1 MSEFIKSQRELR
13 NNLITQVREVI
24 DFAEAEGRGLDGA
37 ELSKIN
43 AIEADIAKADETL
56 TVATRNEE
64 RSVEASVAAK
74 GFIPAVAEERSATDI
89 FRALAQGEQRGHT
102 FEKRAALVP
111 TANTVPKSFYDQV
124 FSVARSVGPMLE
136 VPGII
141 STTTGEDL
149 TIPTLS
155 AYSAMTL
162 KGAGAALDDVEP
174 TYASITL
181 GAFKYGG
188 IIQAASELVTD
199 AGFDLGSH
207 LAEQAGNGM
216 GYAVNEVLT
225 VGDGSSKPNGI
236 VTASGLGGTGATGVT
251 GAFTADDLISLI
263 YSVDAATRRKPSM
276 ALMMNTT
283 SIGAARK
290 LKDTAG
296 NYLYNISQVGPGGQD
311 TFAGF
316 NVVENPHMADAAVD
330 AKSVV
335 AGSLDSYKVRLAG
348 GLDVASST
356 DFAFQNDLVTWRFTM
371 RLDGDLTSNTEIKH
385 FVGGAS

>member
-1 MSEFIKSQRELR
+1 MSEFIKSQQEVR

-24 DFAEAEGRGLDGA
+24 DFAESEGRGLDAA
-37 ELSKIN
+37 EVSKID
-43 AIEADIAKADETL
+43 AIEADIRKADDSIGIAQRT
-56 TVATRNEE
+56 EE
-64 RSVEASVAAK
+64 RKVEASVAAK
-74 GFIPAVAEERSATDI
+74 GFIPAVSEERSAGEI
-89 FRALAQGEQRGHT
+89 FRSMAMGEQRGHT

-111 TANTVPKSFYDQV
+111 STNTVPKSFYDQV
-124 FSVARSVGPMLE
+124 FDVARAAGPMLE
-136 VPGII
+136 TSEILQTASGN
-141 STTTGEDL
+141 DL
-149 TIPTLS
+149 TIPTLT

-199 AGFDLGSH
+199 AGFDLASH
-207 LAEQAGNGM
+207 LANQAGNGI
-216 GYAVNEVLT
+216 GYAVNEALT
-225 VGDGSSKPNGI
+225 VGTGSSQPNGI
-236 VTASGLGGTGATGVT
+236 VTASGEGKVGGTGVA
-251 GAFTADDLISLI
+251 GAFTADDLIDLI
-263 YSVDAATRRKPSM
+263 YSVDGATRRKASF
-276 ALMMNTT
+276 ALQANTS
-283 SIGAARK
+283 SIGAMRK

-316 NVVENPHMADAAVD
+316 NVFENPHMADTALD
-330 AKSVV
+330 AKSVI

-356 DFAFQNDLVTWRFTM
+356 DFAFQNDLTTWRFTM
-371 RLDGDLTSNTEIKH
+371 RLDGDLTHASEVKH

>member
-1 MSEFIKSQRELR
+1 MSEFIKSQQELR

-24 DFAEAEGRGLDGA
+24 DFAESEARGLDAA

-43 AIEADIAKADETL
+43 AIESDIAKADETI
-56 TVATRNEE
+56 TVATRSVE
-64 RSVEASVAAK
+64 RNLEASVAAK
-74 GFIPAVAEERSATDI
+74 GFIPSVSEERSSSDI
-89 FRALAQGEQRGHT
+89 FRALALGEQRGHT
-102 FEKRAALVP
+102 FQRRSVLVP
-111 TANTVPKSFYDQV
+111 SANTVPKSFYDEV
-124 FSVARSVGPMLE
+124 FDVARAVGPMLE
-136 VPGII
+136 VPQII
-141 STTTGEDL
+141 QTTSGEDL

-162 KGAGAALDDVEP
+162 KGAGASLDDVEP

-181 GAFKYGG
+181 GAYKYGG
-188 IIQAASELVTD
+188 IIQAANELVTD
-199 AGFDLGSH
+199 AGFNLGGH
-207 LAEQAGNGM
+207 LAQQAGNGM
-216 GYAVNEVLT
+216 GYAVNAALT
-225 VGDGSSKPNGI
+225 TGTGSSQPNGI
-236 VTASGLGGTGATGVT
+236 VTASAAGITGATGVA
-251 GAFTADDLISLI
+251 GAFTADNLIDLI

-276 ALMMNTT
+276 ALMMNTS

-316 NVVENPHMADAAVD
+316 NVIENPHMADSAID
-330 AKSVV
+330 AKSVI
-335 AGSLDSYKVRLAG
+335 AGSIDSYKVRLAG

-356 DFAFQNDLVTWRFTM
+356 EFAFQNDLTTWRFLL
-371 RLDGDLTSNTEIKH
+371 RVDGDLTNSSEIKH

>member
-216 GYAVNEVLT
+216 GYAVNEALT

-236 VTASGLGGTGATGVT
+236 VTASAAGVTGATGVA
-251 GAFTADDLISLI
+251 GAFTADNLIDLI
-263 YSVDAATRRKPSM
+263 YSLDGSTRRKASM
-276 ALMMNTT
+276 GLMANTA
-283 SIGAARK
+283 SIGAMRK

>member
-1 MSEFIKSQRELR
+1 MSEFIKSQHELR
-13 NNLITQVREVI
+13 NNLIMQVREVI
-24 DFAEAEGRGLDGA
+24 DYAESEGRGLDAA

-43 AIEADIAKADETL
+43 SIEADIAKADETVS
-56 TVATRNEE
+56 VAQRSEE
-64 RSVEASVAAK
+64 RKVEASVAAR
-74 GFIPAVAEERSATDI
+74 GFIPAISEERSATDI
-89 FRALAQGEQRGHT
+89 FRALALGEQRGHS
-102 FEKRAALVP
+102 FEKRATLVP
-111 TANTVPKSFYDQV
+111 SANTVPKSFYDQV
-124 FSVARSVGPMLE
+124 FDVARAAGPMLE
-136 VPGII
+136 TSEILQ
-141 STTTGEDL
+141 TTTGSDL
-149 TIPTLS
+149 TIPTLT

-162 KGAGAALDDVEP
+162 KGAGAALDDVAP
-174 TYASITL
+174 TYSSITL
-181 GAFKYGG
+181 NAYKYGG

-216 GYAVNEVLT
+216 GYAVNEALT

-236 VTASGLGGTGATGVT
+236 VTASAAGVTGATGVA
-251 GAFTADDLISLI
+251 GAFTADNLIDLI
-263 YSVDAATRRKPSM
+263 YSVDAATRRKASFG
-276 ALMMNTT
+276 LMMNTS

-316 NVVENPHMADAAVD
+316 NVFENPHIVDAAVD
-330 AKSVV
+330 AKSVI

-356 DFAFQNDLVTWRFTM
+356 DFAFQNDLTTWRFTM
-371 RLDGDLTSNTEIKH
+371 RLDGDLTHASEIKH

>member
-1 MSEFIKSQRELR
+1 MSEFITSQQELR
-13 NNLITQVREVI
+13 NNLITQVREVL
-24 DFAEAEGRGLDGA
+24 DFADSEGRGLDA
-37 ELSKIN
+37 EELSKIN
-43 AIEADIAKADETL
+43 SIEADIAKADSGIA
-56 TVATRNEE
+56 VAQRSAE

-74 GFIPAVAEERSATDI
+74 GFIPAVAEERSSGDI
-89 FRALAQGEQRGHT
+89 FRAMARGEQRSHS
-102 FEKRAALVP
+102 FERRNVLVP
-111 TANTVPKSFYDQV
+111 SANTVPKSFYDQV
-124 FSVARSVGPMLE
+124 FSVARAVGPMLE

-141 STTTGEDL
+141 QTTSGEDL

-174 TYASITL
+174 TYSSITL
-181 GAFKYGG
+181 QSFKIGG

-216 GYAVNEVLT
+216 GYAVNDLLT

-236 VTASGLGGTGATGVT
+236 VTASGAGVTGATGVA
-251 GAFTADDLISLI
+251 GAFTADNLIDLI

-276 ALMMNTT
+276 ALMMNTS

-296 NYLYNISQVGPGGQD
+296 NYLYNIAQVGPAGQD

-316 NVVENPHMADAAVD
+316 NVVENPHMADSALD
-330 AKSVV
+330 AKSVI

>member
-1 MSEFIKSQRELR
+1 MSEFIKSQQELR

-24 DFAEAEGRGLDGA
+24 DFAESEARGLDAA

-43 AIEADIAKADETL
+43 AIESDIAKADETI
-56 TVATRNEE
+56 TVATRSVE
-64 RSVEASVAAK
+64 RNLEASVAAK
-74 GFIPAVAEERSATDI
+74 GFIPSVSEERSSSDI
-89 FRALAQGEQRGHT
+89 FRALALGEQRGHT
-102 FEKRAALVP
+102 FERRSVLVP
-111 TANTVPKSFYDQV
+111 SANTVPKSFYDEV
-124 FSVARSVGPMLE
+124 FDVARAVGPMLE
-136 VPGII
+136 VPQII
-141 STTTGEDL
+141 QTTSGEDL

-162 KGAGAALDDVEP
+162 KGAGASLDDVEP

-181 GAFKYGG
+181 GAYKYGG
-188 IIQAASELVTD
+188 IIQAANELVTD
-199 AGFDLGSH
+199 AGFNLGGH
-207 LAEQAGNGM
+207 LAQQAGNGM
-216 GYAVNEVLT
+216 GYAVNAALT
-225 VGDGSSKPNGI
+225 TGTGSSQPNGI
-236 VTASGLGGTGATGVT
+236 VTASAAGITGATGVA
-251 GAFTADDLISLI
+251 GAFTADNLIDLI

-276 ALMMNTT
+276 ALMMNTS

-316 NVVENPHMADAAVD
+316 NVIENPHMADSAID
-330 AKSVV
+330 AKSVI
-335 AGSLDSYKVRLAG
+335 AGSIDSYKVRLAG

-356 DFAFQNDLVTWRFTM
+356 EFAFQNDLTTWRFLL
-371 RLDGDLTSNTEIKH
+371 RVDGDLTNSSEIKH

>member
-1 MSEFIKSQRELR
+1 MSEFIKSQHELR
-13 NNLITQVREVI
+13 NTLIMQVREVI
-24 DFAEAEGRGLDGA
+24 DFAEAEGRGLDAA

-43 AIEADIAKADETL
+43 AIEADIAKADETVS
-56 TVATRNEE
+56 VAQRSEE
-64 RSVEASVAAK
+64 RKVEASVAAK
-74 GFIPAVAEERSATDI
+74 GFIPSVSEERSATDI
-89 FRALAQGEQRGHT
+89 FRALALGEQRGHS
-102 FEKRAALVP
+102 FEKRAVLVP

-124 FSVARSVGPMLE
+124 FDVARAAGPMLE
-136 VPGII
+136 TSEILQT
-141 STTTGEDL
+141 STGNDL
-149 TIPTLS
+149 TIPTLT

-181 GAFKYGG
+181 NAYKYGG

-216 GYAVNEVLT
+216 GYAVNEALT

-316 NVVENPHMADAAVD
+316 NVFENPHIVDAAVD
-330 AKSVV
+330 AKSVI

-356 DFAFQNDLVTWRFTM
+356 DFAFQNDLTTWRFTM
-371 RLDGDLTSNTEIKH
+371 RLDGDLTHASEIKH

>member
-24 DFAEAEGRGLDGA
+24 DFAESEGRGLDSA

-43 AIEADIAKADETL
+43 AIEVDIAKADETL

-64 RSVEASVAAK
+64 RSVEASVAAR
-74 GFIPAVAEERSATDI
+74 GFVPAVAEERSASDI

-102 FEKRAALVP
+102 FEKRAVLVP
-111 TANTVPKSFYDQV
+111 SANTVPKSFYDQV

-141 STTTGEDL
+141 QTTTGEDL

-181 GAFKYGG
+181 SAFKYGG

-207 LAEQAGNGM
+207 LAEQAGNGI
-216 GYAVNEVLT
+216 GYAVNEALT
-225 VGDGSSKPNGI
+225 VGDGSSKPNGL
-236 VTASGLGGTGATGVT
+236 VTASGLGVTGETGVA
-251 GAFTADDLISLI
+251 GAFTADSLIDLI

-276 ALMMNTT
+276 ALMMNTS

-316 NVVENPHMADAAVD
+316 NVVENPHMADQGID

-371 RLDGDLTSNTEIKH
+371 RLDGDLTSNTEVKH

>member
-1 MSEFIKSQRELR
+1 MSEFIKSQHELR
-13 NNLITQVREVI
+13 NTLITQVREVI
-24 DFAEAEGRGLDGA
+24 DFAEAEGRGLDAA

-43 AIEADIAKADETL
+43 AIEADIAKADETVS
-56 TVATRNEE
+56 VAQRSEE
-64 RSVEASVAAK
+64 RKVEASVAAK
-74 GFIPAVAEERSATDI
+74 GFIPSVSEERSATDI
-89 FRALAQGEQRGHT
+89 FRALALGEQRGHS
-102 FEKRAALVP
+102 FEKRAVLVP

-124 FSVARSVGPMLE
+124 FDVARAAGPMLE
-136 VPGII
+136 TSEILQT
-141 STTTGEDL
+141 STGNDL
-149 TIPTLS
+149 TIPTLT

-181 GAFKYGG
+181 NAYKYGG

-216 GYAVNEVLT
+216 GYAVNEALT

-236 VTASGLGGTGATGVT
+236 VTASAAGVTGATGVA
-251 GAFTADDLISLI
+251 GAFTADNLIDLI
-263 YSVDAATRRKPSM
+263 YSLDGSTRRKASM
-276 ALMMNTT
+276 GLMANTA
-283 SIGAARK
+283 SIGAMRK

-316 NVVENPHMADAAVD
+316 NVFENPHIVDAAID
-330 AKSVV
+330 AKSVIC
-335 AGSLDSYKVRLAG
+335 GSLDSYKVRLAG

-356 DFAFQNDLVTWRFTM
+356 DFAFQNDLTTWRFTM
-371 RLDGDLTSNTEIKH
+371 RLDGDLTHASEIKH

>member
-263 YSVDAATRRKPSM
+263 YSVDSATRRKPSM

>member
-216 GYAVNEVLT
+216 GYAVNEALT

-263 YSVDAATRRKPSM
+263 YSVDSATRRKPSM

>member
-1 MSEFIKSQRELR
+1 
-13 NNLITQVREVI
+13 
-24 DFAEAEGRGLDGA
+24 
-37 ELSKIN
+37 
-43 AIEADIAKADETL
+43 
-56 TVATRNEE
+56 
-64 RSVEASVAAK
+64 
-74 GFIPAVAEERSATDI
+74 
-89 FRALAQGEQRGHT
+89 
-102 FEKRAALVP
+102 
-111 TANTVPKSFYDQV
+111 
-124 FSVARSVGPMLE
+124 MLE

-141 STTTGEDL
+141 QTTSGEDL
-149 TIPTLS
+149 TIPILS

-174 TYASITL
+174 TYGSITL
-181 GAFKYGG
+181 QSFKVGG

-216 GYAVNEVLT
+216 GYAVNDLLT
-225 VGDGSSKPNGI
+225 VGDGTNKPNGI
-236 VTASGLGGTGATGVT
+236 VTASGAGVTGGTGVA
-251 GAFTADDLISLI
+251 GAFAADDLIDLI
-263 YSVDAATRRKPSM
+263 YSVDAATRRKASF
-276 ALMMNTT
+276 ALMMNTS

-316 NVVENPHMADAAVD
+316 SVVENPHMADAGID
-330 AKSVV
+330 AKSVL

-371 RLDGDLTSNTEIKH
+371 RFDGDLTHASEIKH

>member
-64 RSVEASVAAK
+64 RNVEASVAAK

-141 STTTGEDL
+141 STTSGEDL

-216 GYAVNEVLT
+216 GYAVNEALT

-236 VTASGLGGTGATGVT
+236 VTASAAGVTGATGVA
-251 GAFTADDLISLI
+251 GAFTADNLIDLI
-263 YSVDAATRRKPSM
+263 YSLDGSTRRKASM
-276 ALMMNTT
+276 GLMANTA
-283 SIGAARK
+283 SIGAMRK

-316 NVVENPHMADAAVD
+316 NVVENPHMADAGLD
-330 AKSVV
+330 AKSVI

-371 RLDGDLTSNTEIKH
+371 RLDGDLTPASEVKH

>member
-1 MSEFIKSQRELR
+1 MSEFITSQQELR
-13 NNLITQVREVI
+13 NNLITQVREVL
-24 DFAEAEGRGLDGA
+24 DFADSEGRGLDA
-37 ELSKIN
+37 EELSKIN
-43 AIEADIAKADETL
+43 AIEADIVKADSGIA
-56 TVATRNEE
+56 VAQRSAE

-74 GFIPAVAEERSATDI
+74 GFIPAVAEERSSGDI
-89 FRALAQGEQRGHT
+89 FRAMARGEQRSHS
-102 FEKRAALVP
+102 FEKRNVLVP
-111 TANTVPKSFYDQV
+111 SANTVPKSFYDQV
-124 FSVARSVGPMLE
+124 FSVARAVGPMLE

-141 STTTGEDL
+141 Q
-149 TIPTLS
+149 TILS

-174 TYASITL
+174 TYGSITL
-181 GAFKYGG
+181 QSFKIGG

-216 GYAVNEVLT
+216 GYAVNDLLT
-225 VGDGSSKPNGI
+225 VGDGSNKPNGI
-236 VTASGLGGTGATGVT
+236 VTASGVGVTGANGSA
-251 GAFTADDLISLI
+251 GAFTADELIDLI
-263 YSVDAATRRKPSM
+263 YSVDSATRRKPSM
-276 ALMMNTT
+276 ALMMNTS

-296 NYLYNISQVGPGGQD
+296 NYLYNIAQVGPAGQD

-316 NVVENPHMADAAVD
+316 NVVENPHMADAGLD
-330 AKSVV
+330 AKSVI

-371 RLDGDLTSNTEIKH
+371 RLDGDLTHASEIKH

>member
-1 MSEFIKSQRELR
+1 MSEFIKSQQELR
-13 NNLITQVREVI
+13 NNLITQVREVL
-24 DFAEAEGRGLDGA
+24 DFADSEARGLDA
-37 ELSKIN
+37 EELSKIN
-43 AIEADIAKADETL
+43 AIEADIAKADATI
-56 TVATRNEE
+56 TAATRNDA
-64 RSVEASVAAK
+64 RALEASVAAK
-74 GFIPAVAEERSATDI
+74 GFIPAVSEERSASDI
-89 FRALAQGEQRGHT
+89 FRALAQGEQRAHT

-111 TANTVPKSFYDQV
+111 SANTVPKSFYDEV
-124 FSVARSVGPMLE
+124 FSIARSVGPMLE

-141 STTTGEDL
+141 QTTSGEDL
-149 TIPTLS
+149 TIPKLN

-216 GYAVNEVLT
+216 GYAVNEALT

-236 VTASGLGGTGATGVT
+236 VTASGAGVTGATGVA
-251 GAFTADDLISLI
+251 GAFTADDLIDLI
-263 YSVDAATRRKPSM
+263 YSVDAATRRKASFG
-276 ALMMNTT
+276 LMMNTS

-316 NVVENPHMADAAVD
+316 NVVENPHMADAAID
-330 AKSVV
+330 AKSVL

-371 RLDGDLTSNTEIKH
+371 RLDGDLTHASEVKH

>member
-1 MSEFIKSQRELR
+1 MSEFIKSQQELR

-24 DFAEAEGRGLDGA
+24 DFAESEARGLDAA

-43 AIEADIAKADETL
+43 AIESDIAKADETI
-56 TVATRNEE
+56 TVATRSVE
-64 RSVEASVAAK
+64 RNLEASVAAK
-74 GFIPAVAEERSATDI
+74 GFIPSVSEERSSSDI
-89 FRALAQGEQRGHT
+89 FRALALGEQRGHT
-102 FEKRAALVP
+102 FERRSVLVP
-111 TANTVPKSFYDQV
+111 SANTVPKSFYDEV
-124 FSVARSVGPMLE
+124 FDVARAVGPMLE
-136 VPGII
+136 VPQII
-141 STTTGEDL
+141 QTTSGEDL

-162 KGAGAALDDVEP
+162 KGAGASLDDVEP

-181 GAFKYGG
+181 GAYKYGG
-188 IIQAASELVTD
+188 IIQAANELVTD
-199 AGFDLGSH
+199 AGFNLGGH
-207 LAEQAGNGM
+207 LAQQAGNGM
-216 GYAVNEVLT
+216 GYAVNAALT
-225 VGDGSSKPNGI
+225 TGTGSSQPNGI
-236 VTASGLGGTGATGVT
+236 VTASAAGITGATSVA
-251 GAFTADDLISLI
+251 GAFTADNLIDLI

-276 ALMMNTT
+276 ALMMNTS

-316 NVVENPHMADAAVD
+316 NVIENPHMADSAID
-330 AKSVV
+330 AKSVI
-335 AGSLDSYKVRLAG
+335 AGSIDSYKVRLAG

-356 DFAFQNDLVTWRFTM
+356 EFAFQNDLTTWRFLL
-371 RLDGDLTSNTEIKH
+371 RVDGDLTNSSEIKH

>member
-1 MSEFIKSQRELR
+1 MSEFITSQQELR
-13 NNLITQVREVI
+13 NNLITQVREVL
-24 DFAEAEGRGLDGA
+24 DFADSEGRGLDA
-37 ELSKIN
+37 EELSKIN
-43 AIEADIAKADETL
+43 SIEADIAKADSGIA
-56 TVATRNEE
+56 VAQRSAE

-74 GFIPAVAEERSATDI
+74 GFIPAVAEERSSGDI
-89 FRALAQGEQRGHT
+89 FRAMARGEQRSHS
-102 FEKRAALVP
+102 FERRNVLVP
-111 TANTVPKSFYDQV
+111 SANTVPKSFYDQV
-124 FSVARSVGPMLE
+124 FSVARAVGPMLE

-141 STTTGEDL
+141 QTTSGEDL

-174 TYASITL
+174 TYSSITL
-181 GAFKYGG
+181 QSFKVGG

-216 GYAVNEVLT
+216 GYAVNDLLT

-236 VTASGLGGTGATGVT
+236 VTASGAGVTGGTGVA
-251 GAFTADDLISLI
+251 GAFTADELIDLI

-276 ALMMNTT
+276 ALMMNTS

-316 NVVENPHMADAAVD
+316 NVVENPHLADTALD
-330 AKSVV
+330 AKSVL